1 MDFILLATH
10 VLVWEFDCGIFVF
23 WWFIWYEY
31 NCKRDGFDPLAIS
44 LNVFDN
50 YPLQK

>member
-1 MDFILLATH
+1 MDFILLAMRSCLG
-10 VLVWEFDCGIFVF
+10 VNCGIFVF

-50 YPLQK
+50 YLDKG